1 MVLGGSRSQVVLF
14 SCGGWAGPAGAA
26 GRPLARRAG
35 ECAVVGQSHQ
45 LALPGE
51 AGDMAVELSRVRG
64 PTGAWERGVTQAGPV
79 VRSGQGSEASVR
91 GDGRTGRPVP
101 GPRAGVRGAQG
112 PPQAPHGHWQ
122 GTALCA
128 APLGPLSQPGERSG
142 VRGGGWFVWTSGQRE
157 SPHKSSFYNNLN
169 KPSRSF

>member
-14 SCGGWAGPAGAA
+14 SCGGWA

-64 PTGAWERGVTQAGPV
+64 PTGGLGERSHPGGAGCEKWPGERGQRARGRENREAGPRPQS
-79 VRSGQGSEASVR
+79 RSA
-91 GDGRTGRPVP
+91 
-101 GPRAGVRGAQG
+101 GAQG